1 MQLEI
6 CVRCQYLKLVHLTIF
21 IIAIQASLISE
32 NKLWS
37 IKIEKSYR
45 KNLELELSK
54 ANDLSNITMLNL
66 MIKKLGNSKINV
78 KNNNF
83 KSFLTFFKALI
94 EFFYIAFIVSLTY
107 AFQWPES
114 TEAPSDQH

>member
-37 IKIEKSYR
+37 IKIENSYR